1 MRIDILGA
9 DAVLSRIDATRQPV
23 AASVPPAATFGPQ
36 TSGLA
41 PYCPKIL
48 VLSVSA
54 GAGHVRAAQALCA
67 TDATLAVRT
76 LHLDVMDF
84 VPPRFRR
91 MYTDFYIHMVGSYPQ
106 AWGCLYRMMN
116 RADPSSRLQRIR
128 RWLERRQ
135 ARALMREIRTL
146 QPDAIIC
153 THFMPAELL
162 AYGRTDNL
170 LLCPVWVQVTDF
182 DLHRI
187 WIQPGLAGYFVG
199 SDEVAFRLKA
209 AGVSAGAVHV
219 TGLPIMPVFAAPPP
233 RVASAMQIG
242 IDPTRK
248 TVLLMGGGFGLGDFA
263 AIAARLL
270 AIDPHLQLIALAGR
284 NSVLLET
291 LAPLT
296 ARHGAR
302 FIARG
307 YINDVERYM
316 ACADLVVTKAG
327 GLTSAECLAMGLPM
341 LINAPIPG
349 QEERNAD
356 FLVEQGV
363 ALKAIDDITVE
374 YRVRHLLEHP
384 ERLAEM
390 ALRARQLA
398 RPDAAS
404 TAMQAVLAHLDC

>member
-1 MRIDILGA
+1 MKTTMLDA
-9 DAVLSRIDATRQPV
+9 DTCLPRTAAAPKSLAAT
-23 AASVPPAATFGPQ
+23 VPPAAAFVSQ
-36 TSGLA
+36 TSDSI
-41 PYCPKIL
+41 PYSPKIL

-67 TDATLAVRT
+67 TEATLAVRT
-76 LHLDVMDF
+76 LHLDVMNF

-91 MYTDFYIHMVGSYPQ
+91 LYTDFYIHMVGSYPQ

-116 RADPSSRLQRIR
+116 RADPGSRLQRIR

-170 LLCPVWVQVTDF
+170 LPCPVWVQVTDF

-209 AGVSAGAVHV
+209 EGVSADAAHV
-219 TGLPIMPVFAAPPP
+219 TGLPIMPVFSVPPA
-233 RVASAMQIG
+233 RVASALQIG
-242 IDPTRK
+242 LNPARK

-263 AIAARLL
+263 SITARLL
-270 AIDPHLQLIALAGR
+270 AIDPTLQLIALAGR
-284 NSVLLET
+284 NSALLET

-302 FIARG
+302 FVTRG

-316 ACADLVVTKAG
+316 ACADLVVTKSG

-341 LINAPIPG
+341 VVNAPIPG

-363 ALKAIDDITVE
+363 ALKAIDDVTVE
-374 YRVRHLLEHP
+374 YRVRYLLDNP

-390 ALRARQLA
+390 ALRARRLA
-398 RPDAAS
+398 RPDAAGV
-404 TAMQAVLAHLDC
+404 AMQTVLAHLDY

>member
-1 MRIDILGA
+1 MKAGVLGA
-9 DAVLSRIDATRQPV
+9 DTWLRRIDAAPRPR
-23 AASVPPAATFGPQ
+23 AASTAPAARFGTQAPD
-36 TSGLA
+36 SG
-41 PYCPKIL
+41 PYRPKIL

-67 TDATLAVRT
+67 TQASVAVRT

-91 MYTDFYIHMVGSYPQ
+91 LYTDFYIHMVGSYPQ
-106 AWGCLYRMMN
+106 AWGCLYRLMN
-116 RADPSSRLQRIR
+116 RANPGSRLQRIR

-135 ARALMREIRTL
+135 ARALMREIRSL

-162 AYGRTDNL
+162 AYGRTDSVL
-170 LLCPVWVQVTDF
+170 PCPVWVQVTDF

-209 AGVSAGAVHV
+209 EGVRASAVHV
-219 TGLPIMPVFAAPPP
+219 TGLPIMPAFSAPPP
-233 RVASAMQIG
+233 RVASALAIG
-242 IDPTRK
+242 LDPARK

-263 AIAARLL
+263 SIAVRLL
-270 AIDPHLQLIALAGR
+270 TIDPALQLIALTGR
-284 NSVLLET
+284 NSALLTT
-291 LAPLT
+291 LAPL
-296 ARHGAR
+296 AALHGER
-302 FIARG
+302 FVTRG
-307 YINDVERYM
+307 QISDVERYM
-316 ACADLVVTKAG
+316 GCADLVVTKSG

-341 LINAPIPG
+341 VVNAPIPG

-374 YRVRHLLEHP
+374 YRVRHLLAHP
-384 ERLAEM
+384 ERLAQM
-390 ALRARQLA
+390 ALQARRLA

-404 TAMQAVLAHLDC
+404 TAMRTVRAHLEC